1 MWPRNLL
8 RKFTCF
14 STLVQINERRLDSS
28 IIQTRS
34 ADRSGSVTRVN
45 EHASDIKTASG
56 LADALSSKTAVRPSK
71 PLLLSGDKCLFTLRI
86 EPLSMQSKSIQVDGE
101 KRRRFETIRRAGWKN
116 NEADYRN
123 ARLKSEGRSHRHLEK
138 WTFAVAYL
146 FFGEIER
153 NRPSKIS
160 SIETVAIVRRAPMDS
175 PRAPPPTFPLPST
188 SPRAPPGQPTSV
200 AFPPSSKYVGGSE
213 CTRLDVQQP
222 AAANSSSPPGFSIP
236 CSIPRNGTV
245 PGFRQRERE
254 ANSRLDDR
262 REIEDKRKRQQ
273 HSRPTYA
280 PLRQVRSNRAIR
292 RFFFFF
298 LLVPRRRDRREECT
312 TRSILGGIWWTDSS

>member
-8 RKFTCF
+8 RKTCF

-34 ADRSGSVTRVN
+34 ADRSASVTRVN

-213 CTRLDVQQP
+213 CTSNNPRRLILPLLPVFPSRVPSLEMEQ
-222 AAANSSSPPGFSIP
+222 SPVSG
-236 CSIPRNGTV
+236 
-245 PGFRQRERE
+245 RERE
-254 ANSRLDDR
+254 KRNSRLDDR
-262 REIEDKRKRQQ
+262 RGIEDKRKRQQ

-298 LLVPRRRDRREECT
+298 FLVPRRRDRREECT

>member
-1 MWPRNLL
+1 MSLYTSYRTALDAVEIDTGGRGKETTVRN
-8 RKFTCF
+8 
-14 STLVQINERRLDSS
+14 DS
-28 IIQTRS
+28 
-34 ADRSGSVTRVN
+34 
-45 EHASDIKTASG
+45 
-56 LADALSSKTAVRPSK
+56 
-71 PLLLSGDKCLFTLRI
+71 
-86 EPLSMQSKSIQVDGE
+86 
-101 KRRRFETIRRAGWKN
+101 GWKN

-188 SPRAPPGQPTSV
+188 SLRAPPGQPTSV

-213 CTRLDVQQP
+213 CTSNNPRRLILP
-222 AAANSSSPPGFSIP
+222 LIP

-254 ANSRLDDR
+254 AKLTIGRSERNR
-262 REIEDKRKRQQ
+262 R
-273 HSRPTYA
+273 
-280 PLRQVRSNRAIR
+280 
-292 RFFFFF
+292 
-298 LLVPRRRDRREECT
+298 
-312 TRSILGGIWWTDSS
+312 

>member
-1 MWPRNLL
+1 MSLYTSYRTALDAVEIDTGGRGKETTVRN
-8 RKFTCF
+8 
-14 STLVQINERRLDSS
+14 DS
-28 IIQTRS
+28 
-34 ADRSGSVTRVN
+34 
-45 EHASDIKTASG
+45 
-56 LADALSSKTAVRPSK
+56 
-71 PLLLSGDKCLFTLRI
+71 
-86 EPLSMQSKSIQVDGE
+86 
-101 KRRRFETIRRAGWKN
+101 GWKN

-245 PGFRQRERE
+245 PGFRERERE

-262 REIEDKRKRQQ
+262 RGIEDKRKRQQ

>member
-8 RKFTCF
+8 RKTCF

-28 IIQTRS
+28 IIRTRS
-34 ADRSGSVTRVN
+34 ADRSASVTRVN

-123 ARLKSEGRSHRHLEK
+123 ARLKSEGRSHRHWRNGLSR
-138 WTFAVAYL
+138 WRI
-146 FFGEIER
+146 FFSAKSNGI
-153 NRPSKIS
+153 
-160 SIETVAIVRRAPMDS
+160 
-175 PRAPPPTFPLPST
+175 APPKSPPLKPWPLCAALRWILHERLPPPFHSLLHPPALLPASQRPLLSHLAVNTWVEANAST
-188 SPRAPPGQPTSV
+188 SNNPRRLILPLLPV
-200 AFPPSSKYVGGSE
+200 FPSRVPSLE
-213 CTRLDVQQP
+213 MEQ
-222 AAANSSSPPGFSIP
+222 SPVSG
-236 CSIPRNGTV
+236 
-245 PGFRQRERE
+245 RERE
-254 ANSRLDDR
+254 KRNSRLDDR
-262 REIEDKRKRQQ
+262 RGIEDKRKRQQ

-280 PLRQVRSNRAIR
+280 PLRQVVRSNRAIR

>member
-1 MWPRNLL
+1 MSLYTR
-8 RKFTCF
+8 F
-14 STLVQINERRLDSS
+14 SS
-28 IIQTRS
+28 
-34 ADRSGSVTRVN
+34 
-45 EHASDIKTASG
+45 
-56 LADALSSKTAVRPSK
+56 
-71 PLLLSGDKCLFTLRI
+71 
-86 EPLSMQSKSIQVDGE
+86 EPLSTQSKSIQVDGE

-138 WTFAVAYL
+138 WTFAVSVYL

-236 CSIPRNGTV
+236 CSIPRNGKSPV
-245 PGFRQRERE
+245 SGRERE
-254 ANSRLDDR
+254 KRNSRLDDR
-262 REIEDKRKRQQ
+262 RGIEDKRKRQQ

-280 PLRQVRSNRAIR
+280 PLRQVVRSNRAIR
-292 RFFFFF
+292 RFFFF